1 MRAAA
6 VELATA
12 EAGKAGGTLATIKS
26 RMYASALDL
35 LMA

>member
-1 MRAAA
+1 MSQ
-6 VELATA
+6 L
-12 EAGKAGGTLATIKS
+12 KAGGTLATIKS